1 MHLDHLTPGTARVL
15 LVLVW
20 VFAVQGSATAA
31 VYSGFEPQH
40 LKVLAKGS
48 TLEISW
54 ESTQGHLESSSG
66 PNGPWE
72 ALTNRAAF
80 TDGRSVV
87 TVPRD
92 SGPRFYRLRQETFR
106 AMTYNIHHGVGTDG
120 VLNLM
125 FDALSSCDWIGA
137 ARGQI
142 DELKETQAAVL
153 RIKYGL
159 STHEDELQRLGKDY
173 RRVYAQL
180 QREMNEREERGIVLY
195 EDNSVNAA
203 SGATREA
210 DGDGNKDSSGDTKD
224 AEA

>member
-1 MHLDHLTPGTARVL
+1 MQSRKK
-15 LVLVW
+15 LV
-20 VFAVQGSATAA
+20 ADEMANA
-31 VYSGFEPQH
+31 
-40 LKVLAKGS
+40 
-48 TLEISW
+48 I
-54 ESTQGHLESSSG
+54 
-66 PNGPWE
+66 
-72 ALTNRAAF
+72 
-80 TDGRSVV
+80 
-87 TVPRD
+87 
-92 SGPRFYRLRQETFR
+92 YRLWLEEAINTGRLKTFP
-106 AMTYNIHHGVGTDG
+106 ASKAGLLYTDG

-203 SGATREA
+203 SGTTREA
-210 DGDGNKDSSGDTKD
+210 TGDGNKDSSGDTKD